1 MAAAGAG
8 VDRSF
13 VEAAVRDIIRE
24 GILDSVEDSRV
35 KMENMDNSVVDTVKG
50 KDEEVRDITNQ
61 GNIEDD
67 TAVRDTILAGVEAT
81 VEDSRVRCL
90 ERLEVDTGRIAELE
104 AEILEARLA
113 VEAAEKLLQDK
124 QRMLQTC
131 RQQLAAAETQAG
143 AENISRQGGTIL
155 NWFIPLLFTHV

>member
-8 VDRSF
+8 VDRNF

-24 GILDSVEDSRV
+24 GILNSVEDSRV
-35 KMENMDNSVVDTVKG
+35 KMENMG
-50 KDEEVRDITNQ
+50 KDKEVRDIINQ

-67 TAVRDTILAGVEAT
+67 TALRDTILAGVEAT

-104 AEILEARLA
+104 AEILQARLA
-113 VEAAEKLLQDK
+113 VEAAERLLQDK
-124 QRMLQTC
+124 QRMLQCC
-131 RQQLAAAETQAG
+131 RQQLAAAEAKVG
-143 AENISRQGGTIL
+143 ANNISRQDGRIL
-155 NWFIPLLFTHV
+155 N

>member
-1 MAAAGAG
+1 MAAAG
-8 VDRSF
+8 VDRNF
-13 VEAAVRDIIRE
+13 ELDGLRDIIRE

-35 KMENMDNSVVDTVKG
+35 KMENMDNRVVDTVKG
-50 KDEEVRDITNQ
+50 KDEEVRDIINQ

-90 ERLEVDTGRIAELE
+90 ERLEVDTGRVAELE

-113 VEAAEKLLQDK
+113 VEAAERLLQDK